1 MLRAVLLVNSIRI
14 SVIKPRFSNE
24 SLSEK
29 FSTCFLFFFLYKELG
44 ENQFWSQFCRIW
56 ACDIICSLARW
67 RSHWSPGALK
77 YDYLAITPPNNMD
90 RYSGKEKNISAD
102 DILKALDRFGSRSK
116 TPSPIEDSGKLKL
129 QEVWLQEYDII
140 LDLSW
145 FCSLSF
151 FILCDIKNNMA
162 NICSFRKRSF
172 SKLTITAI
180 DLSRRH
186 KAVMHSSN

>member
-29 FSTCFLFFFLYKELG
+29 FSTCFLFFFLSKELG

-140 LDLSW
+140 LDLSCDEW
-145 FCSLSF
+145 MILLSF
-151 FILCDIKNNMA
+151 FFYIVWYQEQYGKYL
-162 NICSFRKRSF
+162 
-172 SKLTITAI
+172 
-180 DLSRRH
+180 
-186 KAVMHSSN
+186 